1 MANLLVRNG
10 RGDTIALDP
19 CIITYAWTGD
29 GMSNAVVGARAYLEQ
44 LWQELPERE
53 RPVLLLHGG
62 PASITS
68 ARFATLLDEV
78 RDALPQVR
86 VAVGVAGDGG
96 MAKWRAGEC
105 TDDAIV
111 QRFVESARAIEREAP
126 GAITI
131 LDLEEGHKDRDGDAR
146 SRADHEALVRRI
158 FDESARAAGSLI
170 YGLTSYDHV
179 SQHSRFPWRA
189 ALKNSACCLFL
200 DQRYTDVGDPSHGRI
215 AAREKSADT
224 SQADAERKGLIPADV
239 TPDVSTDVD
248 RVHLYQLH
256 GQHEGDLIAA
266 LAEHE
271 HCAAWCLPLVKDG
284 GRADEAGLLALRA
297 ALRIRSLVGAGPG
310 AVKRFQSLRG
320 LVADGIVGPKTL
332 AQLGLSLPA

>member
-10 RGDTIALDP
+10 RGDAIALDP
-19 CIITYAWTGD
+19 CLFAYAWTGD
-29 GMSNAVVGARAYLEQ
+29 GMSKAFISARTYLEQ

-62 PASITS
+62 PASILS
-68 ARFATLLDEV
+68 PRFATLLDEV

-96 MAKWRAGEC
+96 MTKWRAGEIG
-105 TDDAIV
+105 DDAIV
-111 QRFVESARAIEREAP
+111 QRFVESARAIEREVP

-189 ALKNSACCLFL
+189 ALRNTACCLFL
-200 DQRYTDVGDPSHGRI
+200 DQRYTDVGSPDKGRI
-215 AAREKSADT
+215 PAREKSADK
-224 SQADAERKGLIPADV
+224 SQAEAERKGLIPADLS
-239 TPDVSTDVD
+239 PDVSTDVD

-256 GQHEGDLIAA
+256 GQHEGDLVSA

-271 HCAAWCLPLVKDG
+271 HCAVWCLPLVKDG
-284 GRADEAGLLALRA
+284 GRADESGLRALRA
-297 ALRIRSLVGAGPG
+297 ALQIRSLVGAGAG
-310 AVKRFQSLRG
+310 AAKRFQSLRG
-320 LVADGIVGPKTL
+320 LVADGIVGPRTL
-332 AQLGLSLPA
+332 AALGLS